1 MCFRL
6 AVYNEKFIFFLDIHV
21 IFQKRSRGN
30 SRIEISWWQ
39 GEKWALKKQIMSKDK
54 YILQYINIY
63 ILQKFR
69 NAREK
74 MFRNR
79 LMFSAGDVFYKEI
92 FHLFRNNHKT
102 LSYLDLNSKRRLIV
116 VDVRFDYWGVSLGW
130 YPRIFL
136 SFSFNQPIR
145 AHCFFQSSKNC
156 ISFGQSESINFFM
169 LII

>member
-1 MCFRL
+1 MINLYFSWISTLSFRK
-6 AVYNEKFIFFLDIHV
+6 E
-21 IFQKRSRGN
+21 RSRGN

-39 GEKWALKKQIMSKDK
+39 GKKWALKEQIMSKDK
-54 YILQYINIY
+54 YTSTFTRKIEAIVFL

-74 MFRNR
+74 MFTNS
-79 LMFSAGDVFYKEI
+79 LMFSAWDVFYKEI
-92 FHLFRNNHKT
+92 FHLFRNNHKM

-130 YPRIFL
+130 YPLISL

-145 AHCFFQSSKNC
+145 AHCFFQSSKNR

>member
-1 MCFRL
+1 
-6 AVYNEKFIFFLDIHV
+6 
-21 IFQKRSRGN
+21 
-30 SRIEISWWQ
+30 
-39 GEKWALKKQIMSKDK
+39 MSKDK

-74 MFRNR
+74 MFTNR

-116 VDVRFDYWGVSLGW
+116 VDVIIGVYHLGDILG
-130 YPRIFL
+130 YPLVSASI
-136 SFSFNQPIR
+136 N
-145 AHCFFQSSKNC
+145 
-156 ISFGQSESINFFM
+156 QSERTVFSSPLKTAFHLANQN
-169 LII
+169 L